1 MQSEI
6 LIRDLIY
13 FISIIS
19 NLTLGLF
26 VFLKGKKEKINRTF
40 FLAVIWANLW
50 LISLFLF
57 YIIES
62 PQVVLWLGRIN
73 FAVILPMLYYLL
85 RFALIFPREIIP
97 LSRKIKNGLGI
108 WIFLFTVLIIFTPFV
123 SKEEIITGPGQRETV
138 YGPLFSLY
146 VLHYIVFSVTI
157 LTILFYKLRRLK
169 EDIEKNQVKYILIG
183 LSLALAFGFTTNIL
197 LYSLGLYSVANFGP
211 LAPLFFFGFVTVA
224 ILRHYLFNIKVIS
237 AEFFTVFFALFLF
250 ISIFTAQ
257 TFVQRILN
265 AVVFIGAAIFG
276 IFLIKSVIQEIKHRE
291 EAQKLTIELQKT
303 YEELKVL
310 DKAKSEFISMAS
322 HQLRTPLSATK
333 GYISMIIEGSYG
345 PLSEKIKEKMENV
358 FQSNERL
365 IKIIN
370 DLLNISKIE
379 LGKMETEIKPTK
391 IEELIQSCYEEMK
404 MEIEK
409 KKLKFIFEKPKI
421 SLPKI
426 NIDPLKI
433 RQVILNLIDNAIHYT
448 PKGEIEIK
456 AEKINSSIQISV
468 RDTGEGLTE
477 EERRTIFE
485 GFTRGSAG
493 ITHFIEGA
501 GLGLYIAKKYIELHR
516 GKIRVESEGKG
527 RGSTF
532 YVELPIR

>member
-1 MQSEI
+1 MN
-6 LIRDLIY
+6 IY
-13 FISIIS
+13 AFIALLNAVSSLLLGIFIYSQGRKNLTNKTFGLFCFFVTIWSGAYFIWQVSDTAEEALFWSRALMVGAIFISISYFHFI
-19 NLTLGLF
+19 L
-26 VFLKGKKEKINRTF
+26 VFLGKLQEKKRYLI
-40 FLAVIWANLW
+40 LGY
-50 LISLFLF
+50 LISLFFLF
-57 YIIES
+57 A
-62 PQVVLWLGRIN
+62 N
-73 FAVILPMLYYLL
+73 FTSFFVEKVTSKLNFPFWPEPGILYHPFLT
-85 RFALIFPREIIP
+85 
-97 LSRKIKNGLGI
+97 I
-108 WIFLFTVLIIFTPFV
+108 WIFYAAFAIYLLFQEHKKASGKLKTQI
-123 SKEEIITGPGQRETV
+123 R
-138 YGPLFSLY
+138 Y
-146 VLHYIVFSVTI
+146 
-157 LTILFYKLRRLK
+157 ILFGT
-169 EDIEKNQVKYILIG
+169 IIG
-183 LSLALAFGFTTNIL
+183 YLGGITNYFLWYNVPIPPI
-197 LYSLGLYSVANFGP
+197 GNW
-211 LAPLFFFGFVTVA
+211 T
-224 ILRHYLFNIKVIS
+224 
-237 AEFFTVFFALFLF
+237 TVFFLGIIAYTIIKEQLFGIRLILTQFLVGIIAIPLF
-250 ISIFTAQ
+250 I
-257 TFVQRILN
+257 N
-265 AVVFIGAAIFG
+265 
-276 IFLIKSVIQEIKHRE
+276 IFLSKTLFEYTWKSVLLIFFLIAGYLFIKSVLDEIRYKE
-291 EAQKLTIELQKT
+291 ELQKT